1 VHIPATRRDYISE
14 NGEPGLNAPEVRSE
28 GPRAD
33 APAFL
38 LLLARAVQQFHT
50 YPSTSP
56 MCEQAVEACLRAL
69 VSIDAEHVAFRVSPH
84 ELIVDE
90 AGVGRGTL
98 IELELARRLQAA
110 DIADVTVGRATT
122 ARELA
127 RFCADLVSAADRR
140 LPRAGLIEVLAD
152 HGVERIALRPAYR
165 PEVLAVKPADE
176 PVQQL
181 IDHERE
187 RRRQFADGPTNHLY
201 PPGKGWIRVDPSA
214 RIGTVSLIDLAL
226 LADDPSTLAGMLMRL
241 TDDQP
246 SEGAPADVL
255 SQRYSDVARLFS
267 AMDPRVARVMFAK
280 LARAVLDLDSE
291 HRQALL
297 KRTILPGLLDGRMDG
312 AVLRDFPDLE
322 LADSLCLLLDLE
334 AAAPEVVTAALA
346 RLELS
351 PERQAAVIP
360 LLEQRVQKKMDAA
373 PQDQSVDAHARRLVR
388 IDRER
393 ARDVAEFAAFDLA
406 LDDHARTILE
416 QIREGI
422 AATDTTVVQLDCL
435 WKLTRLEPNPET
447 VQRFLHCARP
457 LFESIEREGRWD
469 AFVMWMTRF
478 RQLADTLADTRPD
491 VADLVR
497 GGLGGWCTPGRVSRL
512 VALAERDEDGKA
524 TARAF
529 VRAVGEGA
537 AASLLAAAA
546 QGSRGA
552 GQVICDEAAIL
563 APGLV
568 VALDGADV
576 PAQRL
581 IARALGLAG
590 SGCERALGTLVRSS
604 DEHTVREA
612 LRALARLGTPDAA
625 TLVCK
630 VIETGRGWIVAA
642 AEQTLWHF
650 PKPEADRQVIAL
662 LSRHDFIVKQ
672 PQTAARLIDHAPREH
687 VNRTA
692 VLETLQAL
700 RYRVWN
706 PPLARV
712 GRKARAALAQG

>member
-1 VHIPATRRDYISE
+1 
-14 NGEPGLNAPEVRSE
+14 LNATEVRSE
-28 GPRAD
+28 GARAD
-33 APAFL
+33 ASGFL

-50 YPSTSP
+50 YPPTSP
-56 MCEQAVEACLRAL
+56 MCEQAVDACLRAL
-69 VSIDAEHVAFRVSPH
+69 VAIDAEHVAFRVGPQ

-98 IELELARRLQAA
+98 IEVELARRLHAA
-110 DIADVTVGRATT
+110 EIADVTVGRATT

-127 RFCADLVSAADRR
+127 RFCTDLVGAADRR
-140 LPRAGLIEVLAD
+140 LPRGGLIEVLAD

-187 RRRQFADGPTNHLY
+187 RRHQVADGPTNHLY

-214 RIGTVSLIDLAL
+214 RLGTVSLIDLAL

-241 TDDQP
+241 TDD
-246 SEGAPADVL
+246 EGSQAAPADVL
-255 SQRYSDVARLFS
+255 SQRYSDVARIFS

-280 LARAVLDLDSE
+280 LARAVLDLDSD

-360 LLEQRVQKKMDAA
+360 LLEQRVQHKMDAA

-406 LDDHARTILE
+406 LDDEARTVLD
-416 QIREGI
+416 QIREGV
-422 AATDTTVVQLDCL
+422 AATDTTAVQLGCL
-435 WKLTRLEPNPET
+435 WKLTRLEPNPEA
-447 VQRFLHCARP
+447 VQRFLQCARP
-457 LFESIEREGRWD
+457 LLESIEREGRWD
-469 AFVMWMTRF
+469 VLVVWMMRY
-478 RQLADTLADTRPD
+478 RELAETLADSRPD
-491 VADLVR
+491 VADFVR
-497 GGLGGWCTPGRVSRL
+497 QELSAWCTPERASRI
-512 VALAERDEDGKA
+512 VALAERDEEGKG

-529 VRAVGEGA
+529 VRALGSAA
-537 AASLLAAAA
+537 AASFLSAAA
-546 QGSRGA
+546 QGSRA
-552 GQVICDEAAIL
+552 AAQVICEEAAVL

-568 VALDGADV
+568 VALDNADA

-581 IARALGLAG
+581 IARVLGLAG
-590 SGCERALGTLVRSS
+590 PGWERALGTLLRSS

-612 LRALARLGTPDAA
+612 LRALARLGTAEAA
-625 TLVCK
+625 ALVSK
-630 VIETGRGWIVAA
+630 LMENGRGWITGA

-662 LSRHDFIVKQ
+662 LSRHEFIVKQ
-672 PQTAARLIDHAPREH
+672 PQTAARLIDHAPRED

-712 GRKARAALAQG
+712 GRKARAMLAQG